1 MFKAPSNLPSN
12 VVELKAMI
20 ALRDAEIE
28 AREGQISLLDQKLS
42 IFAAEIQER
51 DYRIEKLKHELA
63 GLRRHRFGARSEALD
78 QLELTLEEEEIA
90 RAAATPPCDDD
101 KANQTNGEKRKP
113 RRKPLPEHLHRNDQV
128 LSPGEA
134 CNACGGSLKTLGEDV
149 TEELEYVPGRFVVN
163 RIIRPRMACSC
174 CEQICQAPLPSR
186 PIEKGRP
193 GPGLLAH
200 VLVNKFSDHLP
211 LYRQSQ
217 IFEREGIDLDRSTLA
232 DWVGKSA
239 ALLEPLAAAIQ
250 RHVLSGQAIFAD
262 DTPVDMLSPR
272 CPAGESVLLPRGG
285 AGKTKT
291 TRLWAYVRD
300 ERPWAGQSPP
310 AAFYRFS
317 RDRKGE
323 QPTEHL
329 KDYSGWMHAD
339 GYSGFNELYR
349 SGRVREVACLAHIRR
364 KFVDV
369 FKSQGSAIAEE
380 AIKRIASL
388 YAIEQQAR
396 GLPPDERVRL
406 RQAHARPILDDLES
420 WLQAQLPKISGKSEL
435 AKAIRYGLT
444 RMKKLRPY
452 LDHGFLEADNNSA
465 ERSMR
470 CVALGRKNYL
480 FMGSERGGQSAAIA
494 YTLIE
499 TAKLNGIDPQAW
511 LTDVLSRIAD
521 HKINR
526 IDELLPWCYAV
537 KAA

>member
-1 MFKAPSNLPSN
+1 MFKALSDLPN
-12 VVELKAMI
+12 DLAALQAMV

-28 AREGQISLLDQKLS
+28 AQGKKLS
-42 IFAAEIQER
+42 ILAAELQER
-51 DYRIEKLKHELA
+51 DYRIEKLKHQLA
-63 GLRRHRFGARSEALD
+63 GLRRHRFGSRSEALD

-90 RAAATPPCDDD
+90 RAGVMPPVEDD
-101 KANQTNGEKRKP
+101 KANQTNDEKRKP
-113 RRKPLPEHLHRNDQV
+113 RRKPLPEHLYRNEQR

-134 CNACGGSLKTLGEDV
+134 CSVCGGSLKTLGEDV

-163 RIIRPRMACSC
+163 RIVRPRMACSC

-217 IFEREGIDLDRSTLA
+217 IFERDGIDLDRSTLA
-232 DWVGKSA
+232 DWVGKA
-239 ALLEPLAAAIQ
+239 TALLEPLAAAIQ

-262 DTPVDMLSPR
+262 DTPVNMLSP
-272 CPAGESVLLPRGG
+272 G

-300 ERPWAGQSPP
+300 ERPWAGPSPP
-310 AAFYRFS
+310 AVFYRFS

-323 QPTEHL
+323 QPTGHL
-329 KDYSGWMHAD
+329 QDYSGWMHAD
-339 GYSGFNELYR
+339 GYAGFNELYR
-349 SGRVREVACLAHIRR
+349 SGRIREVACLAHIRR

-369 FKSQGSAIAEE
+369 FQSQGSTIAEE
-380 AIKRIASL
+380 AIKRIAEL

-396 GLPPDERVRL
+396 GLPPEDRVRL
-406 RQAHARPILDDLES
+406 RQAQARPILDDLEV
-420 WLQAQLPKISGKSEL
+420 WLQAQLRKISGKSEL
-435 AKAIRYGLT
+435 ARAIRYALT

-452 LDHGFLEADNNSA
+452 LDHGFLEPDNNSA

-470 CVALGRKNYL
+470 CVALGRKNFL
-480 FMGSERGGQSAAIA
+480 FLGSERGGQSAAIA

-499 TAKLNGIDPQAW
+499 TAKLNGVDPQAW

-526 IDELLPWCYAV
+526 IDELLPWRYAAN
-537 KAA
+537 AA

>member
-1 MFKAPSNLPSN
+1 MFETTSNLPDD
-12 VVELKAMI
+12 VAALQAMI

-28 AREGQISLLDQKLS
+28 VRDKKLS
-42 IFAAEIQER
+42 IFETEIIER

-63 GLRRHRFGARSEALD
+63 GLRRHRFGSRSETLD

-90 RAAATPPCDDD
+90 RAVDTPVAEDTDDAAEDTP
-101 KANQTNGEKRKP
+101 KRKP
-113 RRKPLPEHLHRNDQV
+113 RRKPLPDHLHRNDQM
-128 LSPGEA
+128 LSPGEE
-134 CNACGGSLKTLGEDV
+134 CSACGGSLKTLGEDV

-174 CEQICQAPLPSR
+174 CDAICQSPLPSR
-186 PIEKGRP
+186 PIDKGIA

-200 VLVNKFSDHLP
+200 VLVNKYADHLP

-239 ALLEPLAAAIQ
+239 ALLEPLAGAIQ
-250 RHVLSGQAIFAD
+250 HHVLSGAAIFAD
-262 DTPVDMLSPR
+262 DTPVNMLSP
-272 CPAGESVLLPRGG
+272 G

-291 TRLWAYVRD
+291 ARLWAYVRD
-300 ERPWAGQSPP
+300 ERPWKGDAPP

-329 KDYSGWMHAD
+329 KDYKGWMHAD
-339 GYSGFNELYR
+339 GYSGFNDLYR
-349 SGRVREVACLAHIRR
+349 SGRVREVACMAHARR

-369 FKSQGSAIAEE
+369 FKSQGSAIAEK
-380 AIKRIASL
+380 AIKRIAAL
-388 YAIEQQAR
+388 YGIEKEAR
-396 GLPPDERVRL
+396 GQSPEDRAAIRQEKAKPLFDE
-406 RQAHARPILDDLES
+406 LET
-420 WLQAQLPKISGKSEL
+420 WLGSQLPKISGKSEL
-435 AKAIRYGLT
+435 AKAIRYALT
-444 RMKKLRPY
+444 RMKKMRPY
-452 LDHGFLEADNNSA
+452 LDHGILELDNNSA

-480 FMGSERGGQSAAIA
+480 FMGSERGGKSAAIA

-499 TAKLNGIDPQAW
+499 TAKLNGVDPQAW
-511 LTDVLSRIAD
+511 LTDTLARIAD

-526 IDELLPWCYAV
+526 IDELLPWRYAV
-537 KAA
+537 ETA